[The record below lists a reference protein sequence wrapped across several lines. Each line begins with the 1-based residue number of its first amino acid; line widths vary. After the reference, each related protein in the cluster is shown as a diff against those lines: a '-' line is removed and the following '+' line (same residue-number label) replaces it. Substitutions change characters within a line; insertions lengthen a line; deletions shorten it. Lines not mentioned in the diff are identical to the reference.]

1 MRAGTTGR
9 ILRDARGVSFLFDA
23 GAVCLDFAH
32 TGGQGR
38 YAVFETL
45 HDPADLAGWLAQPP
59 LAAVM
64 TIPVTSAELAAAKTL
79 RQAIWDTAHAQAAR
93 RPLPADAL
101 AAINRA
107 AAAAPL
113 TPELADT
120 SGAVALTPELAD
132 TSGAV
137 TLTPEPVGNRPA
149 AVAPLPPELA
159 GTAAAVALPPESAD
173 GRVIAR
179 WAVPVRATQA
189 LSTLAREMIELLS
202 GPLAGRI
209 RECASGDCPL
219 VFVDTSRPGARR
231 WCAMERCGNRHK
243 LRALRARRAGDR

>member
-9 ILRDARGVSFLFDA
+9 TLRDARGVSFLFDA

-32 TGGQGR
+32 TGGEGR

-45 HDPADLAGWLAQPP
+45 HEPADLSGWLAQPP
-59 LAAVM
+59 LAAVL
-64 TIPVTSAELAAAKTL
+64 TVPATTRELVAAKVL

-93 RPLPADAL
+93 RPLPAEAV

-107 AAAAPL
+107 AAAPPL
-113 TPELADT
+113 TPELA
-120 SGAVALTPELAD
+120 GA
-132 TSGAV
+132 
-137 TLTPEPVGNRPA
+137 PV
-149 AVAPLPPELA
+149 AVAPLTGASSAPAPLTSGLA
-159 GTAAAVALPPESAD
+159 SVGLT
-173 GRVIAR
+173 AR
-179 WAVPVRATQA
+179 WAPPVRATQA

-202 GPLAGRI
+202 GPLAERI
-209 RECASGDCPL
+209 RECASDDCPL

-243 LRALRARRAGDR
+243 LRALRARRAGDL